1 MKLILLV
8 CVLFAAG
15 LAEAASL
22 VTVVT
27 PENLL
32 NQPLQ
37 FRVYSEFYDDGTARF
52 EVFVSPGSSAIS
64 PRRDARF
71 VVWGEGLED
80 APEKGFGAR
89 PVSERPVTLAVSSVR
104 EDSLDTGLRY
114 EIQIHRSLV
123 PRVSLTFLNYEP
135 TGMPAFDGYEIMLGQ
150 FLTETR

>member
-1 MKLILLV
+1 MKWRILV
-8 CVLFAAG
+8 CVLLAAS
-15 LAEAASL
+15 LAEAAST

-27 PENLL
+27 PANTLT
-32 NQPLQ
+32 QPLQ
-37 FRVYSEFYDDGTARF
+37 FRVYSEFYGDGTVRF

-71 VVWGEGLED
+71 VVWGEDLKD

-104 EDSLDTGLRY
+104 EDSLDAGLRY
-114 EIQIHRSLV
+114 EVQTHRSLV

-135 TGMPAFDGYEIMLGQ
+135 RGMPAFDGYEIMLGQ
-150 FLTETR
+150 FVTEGR